1 MAQLDRFCLLTFP
14 EQTQKGGL
22 CRELQ
27 LGPVLL
33 EGGFQT
39 K

>member
-1 MAQLDRFCLLTFP
+1 MAQLDRFCLVTFP
-14 EQTQKGGL
+14 EQTQKWVSSV
-22 CRELQ
+22 ELQ

-33 EGGFQT
+33 EGGIQS